1 MNLNVYAS
9 QISTTGNKQEYV
21 QYKVYKKFRQSN
33 SGKNYNSNK
42 GNNIWS
48 ITQTNMVKNK

>member
-21 QYKVYKKFRQSN
+21 RYKVYQKFR
-33 SGKNYNSNK
+33 
-42 GNNIWS
+42 
-48 ITQTNMVKNK
+48 